1 MTSIQ
6 LFPNAEHTPGVPK
19 EWGSG
24 KFKED
29 VNVYI
34 PGPPTWQYKGEP
46 IDQFY
51 TLTKLK
57 LSNVRS
63 NDALLSKPQEAPMG
77 EILINKDF
85 PAEHPY
91 SSHMPRYSLF
101 PKFDS
106 PEDPKKGV
114 AARKVQPIN
123 AEMPATAHDVTIVHK
138 TKGHGFRQEV
148 ETIPKASE
156 KRALEWSG
164 ENGFN
169 QLVKTHGGKQQF
181 FPIPPKTVAPNL
193 QDRPMEMKVSDR
205 TANALRNVERNQW
218 HTTYDLN
225 HTGLGPAN
233 PLKLDNFNDKCA
245 KYEATGLEDDLLYPR
260 SINTIDPPRP
270 FEGRISKMLI
280 PKPPNQKPDKSGDQN
295 AGYVRMQTLH
305 EKEED
310 RLWNGKKYVSWPDT
324 GKTSTKQHK
333 TLRWNELNNEAH
345 PEVNIDK
352 LNDVTDGEFPGDI
365 PYKPTIGMPDRT
377 EEDYLTSTKV
387 RQDMDFQQMEAQ
399 NRFKVLEAQSP
410 GHELTALNCKYQHVT
425 DTEKP
430 RTFYSHEGKYNE
442 ERAGMY
448 HTSYLPERLTNSM
461 SGQERSPP
469 EIMNTMHS
477 HVDALNLP
485 TKLNRDMKDAL
496 RYSRSLNTSTAN
508 LTGDMREAHEVLTP
522 LHHVKEAQKMI
533 LQPTEDTARVPVLE
547 KETILK
553 ESVTGSSYNTHKFLQ
568 DHQLPRFARQEPLNL
583 MSNENQN
590 LANVR
595 LISGLKPQKSVSFSD
610 SVTVASGDE
619 DGNVRIIS
627 APSRMQRGDGKEN
640 IPPGKICTTQYTS
653 SQALYSPFND
663 QETQPK
669 HEPSIFERQMRA
681 LNEEREMEKQRER
694 EMEEQPAI
702 STRQPRRRAA
712 TSLDTEYH
720 DEYRSLSSNIA
731 PTNLRHSMQFSTAYQ
746 NQFPTYHDLTYKQDP
761 RFMWEPG
768 FGSPRPQTNLINIQD
783 RFSKSSVQ
791 KKFHNEF
798 CESNPDL
805 RQNLIKGKKHTFFGM
820 NAQNLHG

>member
-6 LFPNAEHTPGVPK
+6 LFPNVEHNPVVPK

-24 KFKED
+24 KLKED

-34 PGPPTWQYKGEP
+34 PGPPTWQYKGDP

-106 PEDPKKGV
+106 PEDPKRGV
-114 AARKVQPIN
+114 AARRVQPIN
-123 AEMPATAHDVTIVHK
+123 AEMPATAHDVTILHK
-138 TKGHGFRQEV
+138 SKGHGHRQEV
-148 ETIPKASE
+148 ETIPKESE

-164 ENGFN
+164 EHGFN
-169 QLVKTHGGKQQF
+169 QLVKTHGGRQQF
-181 FPIPPKTVAPNL
+181 YPIPPKTVAPNL
-193 QDRPMEMKVSDR
+193 QNRWTDMKVSDR
-205 TANALRNVERNQW
+205 TANALRNIERNQW

-233 PLKLDNFNDKCA
+233 PLKLDNIDDKYA
-245 KYEATGLEDDLLYPR
+245 KYEATGLEDDTLYPR

-270 FEGRISKMLI
+270 IEGRISKMLI
-280 PKPPNQKPDKSGDQN
+280 PKPPNQKPDKCGDQN
-295 AGYVRMQTLH
+295 TGYVRMMTHH

-310 RLWNGKKYVSWPDT
+310 RLWNGKEYVNLPN
-324 GKTSTKQHK
+324 TSKAASKQHK
-333 TLRWNELNNEAH
+333 TLRWKELNDEAH
-345 PEVNIDK
+345 PQVNIDK
-352 LNDVTDGEFPGDI
+352 LNETTDGEFPDDI
-365 PYKPTIGMPDRT
+365 PYVPTVGVPERT
-377 EEDYLTSTKV
+377 EEDYLTTTKV
-387 RQDMDFQQMEAQ
+387 RKDKDIQEMEAQ
-399 NRFKVLEAQSP
+399 NRFKVLEAQTP
-410 GHELTALNCKYQHVT
+410 GHELTALNCKYQHLT
-425 DTEKP
+425 DKEMP
-430 RTFYSHEGKYNE
+430 STFYSHEGKYNE

-448 HTSYLPERLTNSM
+448 RTSYHPERLSNSL

-496 RYSRSLNTSTAN
+496 RYSRTLNSSMPN
-508 LTGDMREAHEVLTP
+508 LAGDMRDAYEVLTP
-522 LHHVKEAQKMI
+522 LHHVKEAQKMM

-547 KETILK
+547 KEMILK
-553 ESVTGSSYNTHKFLQ
+553 ESVTGNSYNTHKFLQ
-568 DHQLPRFARQEPLNL
+568 ENQLPKFARQEPLNV
-583 MSNENQN
+583 MSTENQN

-619 DGNVRIIS
+619 NGNVRIIS
-627 APSRMQRGDGKEN
+627 APSRMQRGAEKEN
-640 IPPGKICTTQYTS
+640 IPPGNICTTQYTS
-653 SQALYSPFND
+653 TQALYNPFNE
-663 QETQPK
+663 QEVPPQQ
-669 HEPSIFERQMRA
+669 EPSIFELQMKA
-681 LNEEREMEKQRER
+681 LAEEREMERQLEKKETPT
-694 EMEEQPAI
+694 M
-702 STRQPRRRAA
+702 SVRQPRRRAA

-746 NQFPTYHDLTYKQDP
+746 NQFPNYHDLTYKQDP

-768 FGSPRPQTNLINIQD
+768 FGSPRPQTDLVKMQD
-783 RFSKSSVQ
+783 RFSKSSVR
-791 KKFHNEF
+791 KKFHSCF
-798 CESNPDL
+798 SESNPDL
-805 RQNLIKGKKHTFFGM
+805 RENIISGKKHTFFGM